1 MDNAK
6 KNPKSHILKQLVFPA
21 RYEQLIKEVGPEFS
35 RLLVAP
41 PQSTLNKIE
50 TVAESIKARGEG
62 LFCPMIAPSGTG
74 KTTLAHSLRTFFP
87 SHFSD
92 TVDHT
97 GEVSYEALNDTIASA
112 KKKIAADDERVIPI
126 NIDHRE
132 GNPATGVEIANIK
145 RLLRDGG
152 GGHRTLLLWPETT
165 TEIAEEISEGYVRV
179 AGRSPIDLPIL
190 IEGPTRESWP
200 GIAKNTLEV
209 SNNVESLE
217 LLGVNPNDYNP
228 SEFHSIGDYLRQISD
243 DFTKQRIQ
251 ILQQTRR
258 PIHLIVAVASESS
271 DAGVLSQLTN
281 SSRFGLADSSALLDA
296 TKTSEVGRWWL
307 ERRGLLT
314 QMNLQLDVRLFG
326 IPPSVSIPILRQHGP
341 ESVTDNLISLGIEE
355 SGSYKINR
363 NISRSDLGKYLDGT
377 ANPTFETRGTPSK
390 VSLPA
395 FSLLAEVGFTTGRD
409 KVLNKAIL
417 TAIEGYLKSQNREC
431 SNFKAEKSLDFTPLI
446 PDISFDLGN
455 DTYCLE
461 ITWRK
466 GDFLTTTNRAN
477 IAAYV
482 LRKMQN
488 YARELGHA

>member
-1 MDNAK
+1 MSSSN
-6 KNPKSHILKQLVFPA
+6 NVQKSHILKQLVFPA
-21 RYEQLIKEVGPEFS
+21 RYEQLIKEVGTEFA

-41 PQSTLNKIE
+41 PRSTLNLIE

-62 LFCPMIAPSGTG
+62 LFCPIMAPSGTG

-97 GEVSYEALNDTIASA
+97 GEVSYEALMVTIERAKSKINAND
-112 KKKIAADDERVIPI
+112 DRVIPI

-145 RLLRDGG
+145 RLLRDAGG
-152 GGHRTLLLWPETT
+152 GNRTLLLWPETT
-165 TEIAEEISEGYVRV
+165 SEIAKEISDGYVRV
-179 AGRSPIDLPIL
+179 AGRSPINLPIL
-190 IEGPTRESWP
+190 IEGPERESWP
-200 GIAKNTLEV
+200 SIAKNTLEV

-217 LLGVNPNDYNP
+217 LLGVNPNDY
-228 SEFHSIGDYLRQISD
+228 SAAEFHSIGDYLRQISD
-243 DFTKQRIQ
+243 DFTRHRIE
-251 ILQQTRR
+251 ILQETRR
-258 PIHLIVAVASESS
+258 PIHLIIAVASESS

-307 ERRGLLT
+307 DRRGLLT

-326 IPPSVSIPILRQHGP
+326 IPPSVSVPILRQHGP
-341 ESVTDNLISLGIEE
+341 ESVKNDLISLGVEQ
-355 SGSYKINR
+355 SGHYAINR
-363 NISRSDLGKYLDGT
+363 SISRSDIGKYIDGT
-377 ANPTFETRGTPSK
+377 ANPTFETRGTPSR

-395 FSLLAEVGFTTGRD
+395 FSLLAEVGFTAGRD

-417 TAIEGYLKSQNREC
+417 AAIEGYLKNQDREC
-431 SNFKAEKSLDFTPLI
+431 SNFKAEKSLDFMPLV

-455 DTYCLE
+455 DTYCIE
-461 ITWRK
+461 VTWRK

-482 LRKMQN
+482 LKKIQN